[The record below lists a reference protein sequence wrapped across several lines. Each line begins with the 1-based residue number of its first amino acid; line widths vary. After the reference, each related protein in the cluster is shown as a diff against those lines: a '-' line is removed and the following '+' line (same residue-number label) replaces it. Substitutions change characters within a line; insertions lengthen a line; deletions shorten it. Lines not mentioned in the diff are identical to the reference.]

1 MLIYVLERSLRLL
14 HPFMPFVTEELWQHL
29 KKRLPYGGQETDS
42 IMIAAYPEADESTFD
57 SGAERIMEAAIEI
70 IHAVRNAR
78 AEHKVASQKWVE
90 AQVCAGELT
99 PAIQVYSSA
108 IETLARARPVSFLE
122 SREEAPTENVLALVL
137 KSSEVIIP
145 MESMVDLK
153 AERQRLGQEMEQT
166 GAEVARLEAR
176 LKDKAFLTKA
186 PPAVVAKERDKLAER
201 KDRLERLKQSLDR
214 LS

>member
-1 MLIYVLERSLRLL
+1 
-14 HPFMPFVTEELWQHL
+14 MPFVTEELWQNL
-29 KKRLPYGGQETDS
+29 KQRLPDGWLKTGS
-42 IMIAAYPEADESTFD
+42 IMIAAYPQADKKAID
-57 SGAERIMEAAIEI
+57 PQAERVMEAIIEI

-78 AEHKVASQKWVE
+78 AEHKVESNKWVE
-90 AQVCAGELT
+90 AQVYAGELT
-99 PAIQVYSSA
+99 PAIAAYSPV

-145 MESMVDLK
+145 MESMVDPV
-153 AERQRLGQEMEQT
+153 AERKRLEQEIAQSR
-166 GAEVARLEAR
+166 AEVTRLEAR

-186 PPAVVAKERDKLAER
+186 PPAVVSKERDKLAER

-214 LS
+214 LG